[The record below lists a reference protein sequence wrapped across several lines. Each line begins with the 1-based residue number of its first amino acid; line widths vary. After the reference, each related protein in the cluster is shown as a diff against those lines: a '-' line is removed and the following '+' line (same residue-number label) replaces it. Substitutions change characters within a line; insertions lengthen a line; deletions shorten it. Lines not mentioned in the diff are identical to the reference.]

1 MKRMLQYEDYD
12 AFADDY
18 CDEVVE
24 RIKQLLEKSGI
35 SQGTLAAK
43 SGLGQSTVSKF
54 LAGDT
59 RVSLIHIAKICRA
72 LEDAHASAV
81 GEQTLLCGGNDS
93 GYGKEGYKRQSEL
106 QKIQGEGYGVPVDV
120 RLLLRA
126 DRDGDRGD
134 LLSGI

>member
-1 MKRMLQYEDYD
+1 MKQMLQYEDYD

-72 LEDAHASAV
+72 LEVDP
-81 GEQTLLCGGNDS
+81 GEVLSLEPG
-93 GYGKEGYKRQSEL
+93 GKERENYPDMTENWENDMLDQRP
-106 QKIQGEGYGVPVDV
+106 VPP
-120 RLLLRA
+120 
-126 DRDGDRGD
+126 
-134 LLSGI
+134 GI